1 MTGNLHAK
9 LSSNSPN
16 VNYIENYIS
25 EWVKS
30 SDGHMTYWNINLTTK
45 VNEKI
50 EKKSS
55 GGGGLF
61 LKQTEAWRAEKNF
74 FETAPPPYLRVWMT
88 WLPPLITWRSES
100 ATEERQWGAKEGMDE
115 LNSRSSKCRRSSY
128 FQDKWAKKKKM
139 SIPILG
145 KNEALKRVIYNS

>member
-1 MTGNLHAK
+1 M
-9 LSSNSPN
+9 
-16 VNYIENYIS
+16 
-25 EWVKS
+25 
-30 SDGHMTYWNINLTTK
+30 
-45 VNEKI
+45 
-50 EKKSS
+50 KKSRKKAV